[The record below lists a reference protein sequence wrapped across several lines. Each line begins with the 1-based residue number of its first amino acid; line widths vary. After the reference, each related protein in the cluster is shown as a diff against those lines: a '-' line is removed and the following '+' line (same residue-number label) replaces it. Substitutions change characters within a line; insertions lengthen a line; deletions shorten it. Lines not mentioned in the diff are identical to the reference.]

1 MNAKLPVK
9 TRCHFKRPIG
19 DACPLPYNAPSI
31 DIQGSGCMH
40 QVAPEQYSSLL
51 AEKQQQIEEQFA
63 PFNIGD
69 IDVYPSEP
77 LHFRQRAEFR
87 VWHEGEECFHAMF
100 EPGTKTDPIKISH
113 FPIASLAICE
123 LMPKVIQAINE
134 QPILKHKLF
143 QVEYLNTLSG
153 EMLVTLIYHKQLND
167 EWIAAAT
174 AIKEALGIHLIGR
187 ARKMRLLLDQEYVME
202 TLNVDGKA
210 IQYQQIEASFTQPNA
225 RVNEKMLSW
234 ARGCATAGNAD
245 LLELYCGNGNFSL
258 ALADQYRSVF
268 ATEISK
274 TSVHAANFAKQANGI
289 DNVTFARVSA
299 EEFTEHM
306 NGTHKRK
313 RLAGLGLEDADFQ
326 TVLVDPPRAGL
337 DEASCEMI
345 SRYPNIIY
353 ISCNPNTLEANLEQ
367 LSKTHE
373 VKRFAMFDQFPYT
386 HHIECGAYLQAK

>member
-1 MNAKLPVK
+1 MRGL
-9 TRCHFKRPIG
+9 
-19 DACPLPYNAPSI
+19 I

-40 QVAPEQYSSLL
+40 QVAPEQYLSLL
-51 AEKQQQIEEQFA
+51 AEKQQRIEEQFA
-63 PFNIGD
+63 SFNIGD
-69 IDVYPSEP
+69 IDVYASEP
-77 LHFRQRAEFR
+77 THFRQRAEFR
-87 VWHEGEECFHAMF
+87 IWHEGDECFHAMF
-100 EPGTKTDPIKISH
+100 EPGTKSNPIKIDH

-123 LMPKVIQAINE
+123 LMPKLMDAINT

-143 QVEYLNTLSG
+143 QIEYLNTLSG
-153 EMLVTLIYHKQLND
+153 EMLVTVIYHKQLND
-167 EWIAAAT
+167 EWLAAAT
-174 AIKEALGIHLIGR
+174 AVKETLGIHLIGR

-210 IQYQQIEASFTQPNA
+210 LQYQQIEASFTQPNA

-234 ARGCATAGNAD
+234 ARSCTTAGDAD

-258 ALADQYRSVF
+258 TLADQYRSVF

-274 TSVHAANFAKQANGI
+274 TSVHAANFAKEANGI

-306 NGTHKRK
+306 NGTTTRK

-353 ISCNPNTLEANLEQ
+353 ISCNPDTLELNLQQ
-367 LSKTHE
+367 LSATHE

>member
-1 MNAKLPVK
+1 
-9 TRCHFKRPIG
+9 
-19 DACPLPYNAPSI
+19 
-31 DIQGSGCMH
+31 MH
-40 QVAPEQYSSLL
+40 QVIPEQYSSLL
-51 AEKQQQIEEQFA
+51 AEKQSRIQAQFA
-63 PFNIGD
+63 QFHNGD
-69 IDVYPSEP
+69 IEVFDSEP
-77 LHFRQRAEFR
+77 SHFRQRAEFR
-87 VWHEGEECFHAMF
+87 IWHEGDECFHAMF
-100 EPGTKTDPIKISH
+100 EPGTKTDPIKITD
-113 FPIASLAICE
+113 FPIASLAISE
-123 LMPKVIQAINE
+123 LMPKLIQAINS
-134 QPILKHKLF
+134 QSILKHKLF

-153 EMLVTLIYHKQLND
+153 EMLVTLIYHKQLD
-167 EWIAAAT
+167 DTWIAAAT
-174 AIKEALGIHLIGR
+174 KIKQELGIHIIGR
-187 ARKMRLLLDQEYVME
+187 ARKMRLLLDQDFVIEE
-202 TLNVDGKA
+202 LNVDGK
-210 IQYQQIEASFTQPNA
+210 QLKYQQIEASFTQPNA
-225 RVNEKMLSW
+225 KVNEKMLSW
-234 ARGCATAGNAD
+234 ARSCASKPNTD

-274 TSVHAANFAKQANGI
+274 TSINAANFAKQANNI

-306 NGTHKRK
+306 NGTHLRK
-313 RLAGLGLEDADFQ
+313 RLTGLGLEDANFE

-353 ISCNPNTLEANLEQ
+353 ISCNPDTLEQNLKQ

>member
-1 MNAKLPVK
+1 M
-9 TRCHFKRPIG
+9 RP
-19 DACPLPYNAPSI
+19 LI

-51 AEKQQQIEEQFA
+51 AEKQERIEDQFA
-63 PFNIGD
+63 QFNIGD
-69 IDVYPSEP
+69 IDVYASEP
-77 LHFRQRAEFR
+77 IHFRQRAEFR
-87 VWHEGEECFHAMF
+87 IWHEGDSCFHAMF
-100 EPGTKTDPIKISH
+100 EPGTKTDPIKIDH
-113 FPIASLAICE
+113 FPTASLEICQ
-123 LMPKVIQAINE
+123 LMPKLIEAINS

-143 QVEYLNTLSG
+143 QIEYLNTLSG

-167 EWIAAAT
+167 EWVAAAT
-174 AIKEALGIHLIGR
+174 AIKESLGIHLIGR
-187 ARKMRLLLDQEYVME
+187 ARKMRLLLDQEYVRE

-210 IQYQQIEASFTQPNA
+210 LQYQQIEASFTQPNA

-234 ARGCATAGNAD
+234 ARSCATAGDAD

-258 ALADQYRSVF
+258 ALADQYRNVF

-274 TSVHAANFAKQANGI
+274 TSVNAANFAKKANGI
-289 DNVTFARVSA
+289 ENVTFARVSA
-299 EEFTEHM
+299 EEFTDHM
-306 NGTHKRK
+306 NGITARK
-313 RLAGLGLEDADFQ
+313 RLTGLGLEDADFQ

-337 DEASCEMI
+337 DQASCEMI

-353 ISCNPNTLEANLEQ
+353 ISCNPDTLELNLQQ
-367 LSKTHE
+367 LSATHE